1 MPKEKILVVE
11 DDKDIVDVIKYNLSK
26 EGYQITSE
34 LSAEAGLKT
43 LDENIPDLILLDLML
58 PGMDGLQFCR
68 IIRSKPDFQ
77 VIPIII
83 VTARSEDA
91 DIVVGLELG
100 ADDYIIKPFS
110 PRVLIAR
117 IRNILSRKDIDLETP
132 EQFIKIGNLT
142 IWPGKHEVYADDKPV
157 DLTNM
162 EFQIL
167 QLLSKRRGWVFS
179 RYQII
184 NSIMGEDYPVTD
196 RAVDVQIVG
205 LRKKLGTYKDYIK
218 TVRGA
223 GYKFDIS

>member
-1 MPKEKILVVE
+1 MAKEKILVVE

-26 EGYQITSE
+26 EGYQITAA

-58 PGMDGLQFCR
+58 PGMDGLQLCR
-68 IIRSKPDFQ
+68 IIRGKPDLQ
-77 VIPIII
+77 AIPVIIL
-83 VTARSEDA
+83 TARSEDA

-117 IRNILSRKDIDLETP
+117 IRNILRRKDVSLETP

-167 QLLSKRRGWVFS
+167 RLLTQRRGWVFS

-205 LRKKLGTYKDYIK
+205 LRKKLGAYKDYIK

>member
-1 MPKEKILVVE
+1 MAKEKILVVE
-11 DDKDIVDVIKYNLSK
+11 DDKDIVEVIKYNLSK
-26 EGYQITSE
+26 EGYQITSA
-34 LSAEAGLKT
+34 LSAEAALKI

-58 PGMDGLQFCR
+58 PGIDGLQLCR
-68 IIRSKPDFQ
+68 IVRNKPDFQ
-77 VIPIII
+77 AIPIII
-83 VTARSEDA
+83 LTARSEDT
-91 DIVVGLELG
+91 DIVVGLEIG

-117 IRNILSRKDIDLETP
+117 IRNILRRKTVDQGNQ

-167 QLLSKRRGWVFS
+167 RLLSQRRGWVFS

-205 LRKKLGTYKDYIK
+205 LRKKLGSCKNYIK

>member
-205 LRKKLGTYKDYIK
+205 LRKKLGAYKDYIK